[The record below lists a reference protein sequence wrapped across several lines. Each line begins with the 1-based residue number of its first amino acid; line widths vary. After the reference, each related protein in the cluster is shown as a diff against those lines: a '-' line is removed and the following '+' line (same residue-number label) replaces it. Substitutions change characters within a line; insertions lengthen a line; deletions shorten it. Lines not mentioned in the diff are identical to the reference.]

1 MNEGL
6 ADAIILIVGLGIGYW
21 VGVRVGRKV
30 EEPQKAK
37 VRSLFGVK
45 NEITNDDVQGAIGVS
60 DATATRVLDAMER
73 DGTVVQVGTTGAGV
87 VYRLK

>member
-6 ADAIILIVGLGIGYW
+6 ADAIILVVGLGIGYW
-21 VGVRVGRKV
+21 LGVRNGRKI

-37 VRSLFGVK
+37 VRSLFGAK
-45 NEITNDDVQGAIGVS
+45 NEITNDDVQRALSVS

-73 DGTVVQVGTTGAGV
+73 DGTVAQVGATGAGV